1 MKNSVIAVLLL
12 IVFCSCTITKRKY
25 TKGWHVESM
34 FHKAS
39 TPAIKSQALNL
50 KSKDITCETQAMRQ
64 TANELVA
71 PHRILDKAITS
82 SNKFLGKKKNLT
94 IKAVPIKVTTFKPQ
108 TFMKEFK
115 FSFQGKEGEK
125 SHNFSQIIAVYS
137 LFTIG
142 LILIC
147 LVAVSLNNA
156 WGIAAAMALVGI
168 LSLAISV
175 ALSLGFLD
183 EINTLN
189 LPEKKWPYK
198 LIISFS
204 LIILSLVVS
213 IIFALA
219 FALFFLEPN
228 LSLVLAVT
236 ALFFLLSI
244 IICFNFLL
252 PD

>member
-1 MKNSVIAVLLL
+1 MKISAIAVLLL

-25 TKGWHVESM
+25 TKGWHVEKR
-34 FHKAS
+34 FHRAI
-39 TPAIKSQALNL
+39 TPANKSQAVNL
-50 KSKDITCETQAMRQ
+50 KSKEITSGNQ
-64 TANELVA
+64 TIPQMANELVV
-71 PHRILDKAITS
+71 PHHILEKAITP
-82 SNKFLGKKKNLT
+82 SNKFLGKKINLP
-94 IKAVPIKVTTFKPQ
+94 IKALPKKLTTINPQ
-108 TFMKEFK
+108 TFLREFK
-115 FSFQGKEGEK
+115 FSFQDKEEEK
-125 SHNFSQIIAVYS
+125 GHNFSQIIAVYS
-137 LFTIG
+137 LFIIG
-142 LILIC
+142 LVLIF

-156 WGIAAAMALVGI
+156 WGIATALALFGI
-168 LSLAISV
+168 LSLAISI
-175 ALSLGFLD
+175 ALSLSFVD
-183 EINTLN
+183 DINTLN

-236 ALFFLLSI
+236 ALFFLLSM